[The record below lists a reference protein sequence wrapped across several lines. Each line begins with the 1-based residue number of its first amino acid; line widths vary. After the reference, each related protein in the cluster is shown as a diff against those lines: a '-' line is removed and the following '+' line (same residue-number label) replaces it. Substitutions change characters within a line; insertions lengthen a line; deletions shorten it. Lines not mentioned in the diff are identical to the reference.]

1 MPSREI
7 EVILSRQLADSLST
21 PVFIVDPIGN
31 LIFYNEPAEELLGI
45 RYEETGNMPV
55 AEWSSI
61 FTPMDDHGNTI
72 PAENLPLVK
81 TLSKQEPAH
90 GDLRIKS
97 IDGSSHKI
105 SVTSFPIMGRPN
117 RFLGAIAIFWKISEQ

>member
-1 MPSREI
+1 MSSREI

-21 PVFIVDPIGN
+21 PVFIVDPVGN

-45 RYEETGNMPV
+45 RYEETGEMPV

-61 FTPMDDHGNTI
+61 FTPMDDRGNFI
-72 PAENLPLVK
+72 PSEKLPLVK
-81 TLSKQEPAH
+81 TLSMQEPAH

-97 IDGSSHKI
+97 IDGNSHKI